1 MLHFLGHFFFL
12 HGTIRYVKAFAR
24 RSVANEELQKWQD
37 AFEDLKKSLELDP
50 SLRSKDWQ
58 LEPEPPRFFQDT
70 LGGFRV
76 DVWYEKVIN

>member
-1 MLHFLGHFFFL
+1 
-12 HGTIRYVKAFAR
+12 VKAFAR